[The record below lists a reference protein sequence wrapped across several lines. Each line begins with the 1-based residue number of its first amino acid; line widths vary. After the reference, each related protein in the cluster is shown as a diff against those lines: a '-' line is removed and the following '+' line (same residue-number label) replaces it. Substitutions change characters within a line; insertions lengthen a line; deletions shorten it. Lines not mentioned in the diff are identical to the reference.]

1 MVRGRH
7 GVSGNTALK
16 TSFVSFL
23 RNFSRN
29 EKQEEKMFNNLKKVK
44 NDKLKISSPNLKTR
58 VSQVCFVP

>member
-29 EKQEEKMFNNLKKVK
+29 ENKKK
-44 NDKLKISSPNLKTR
+44 KCLTI
-58 VSQVCFVP
+58 